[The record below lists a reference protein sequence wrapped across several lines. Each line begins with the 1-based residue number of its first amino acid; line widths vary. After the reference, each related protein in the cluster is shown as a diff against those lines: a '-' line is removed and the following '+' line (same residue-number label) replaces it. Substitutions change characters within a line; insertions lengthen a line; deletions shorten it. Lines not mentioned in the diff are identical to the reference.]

1 MQGLKKLMVAVLAL
15 MACGSVFATETVA
28 KDKNICDI
36 SYDDTSSQMF
46 QVQKLCVDN
55 KVVAVIY
62 NQDNKALGAASLNKP
77 CQCVIVKEQGEP
89 AYVVGRETK

>member
-1 MQGLKKLMVAVLAL
+1 MKKLMVAVLAL
-15 MACGSVFATETVA
+15 MACSSVFATETVA

-46 QVQKLCVDN
+46 FVQKLCVDN
-55 KVVAVIY
+55 KV
-62 NQDNKALGAASLNKP
+62 LGAASLNKP

-89 AYVVGRETK
+89 AFIVGRETK

>member
-1 MQGLKKLMVAVLAL
+1 MKKLMVAVLAL
-15 MACGSVFATETVA
+15 MACSSVVFATETVA

-46 QVQKLCVDN
+46 AVQKLCVDN
-55 KVVAVIY
+55 KAVAVIY

>member
-1 MQGLKKLMVAVLAL
+1 MKELMVAVIAL
-15 MACGSVFATETVA
+15 MACSSVFATETVA

-46 QVQKLCVDN
+46 AVQKLCVDN

-89 AYVVGRETK
+89 TFIVGRETK